1 MTSSEDGDLIDLG
14 NESCVPRVPI
24 QESSPEEQEHLLDV
38 CPPKLEETLSL
49 TRKQEQVQCI
59 SDNGDVLVTLGHDQ
73 VVPIRKRIDF
83 VSSDT
88 IKRVRDITRNLEPV
102 IRKTCSDIN
111 EEHQDTV
118 DYGSASNHKDGHY
131 SGEKH
136 EDETFEAQE
145 INNAFNFLAE
155 HDDNNED
162 DQAEANCNRCDQV
175 MDTHGLILLTCST
188 TDDKDSLEYH
198 HNDSLQV
205 LNCWKPSDNYFARKK
220 DAVSLKG
227 DEPDLHDPA
236 FELCPSKPS
245 ESISRK
251 IRSVSADYELE
262 AGSKG
267 IVKRTG
273 KRGSSQ
279 HMHRKS
285 WTEGTTPKNVTPD
298 TFSRFDRSTS
308 LREYNCQ
315 PSTSNGVH
323 RQSSFISRYG
333 NSVTSFKLSIFYHI
347 NDPLLLTRNQRSK
360 LATFRRDNSL
370 NNITQLRRK
379 EPIYF
384 VILSNLAVSTEIL
397 FHSVALH
404 CSTEEVLVTNVEDE
418 EKDGCSECSEVD
430 WSWLE
435 EVECPRGTESLAPGV
450 VDAAQE
456 NTEHRGGSASPTSEN
471 ARRRRGREH
480 RATEAGCSAVMSVS
494 GTVKSLVVGS
504 SRWSASDPLSD
515 RNVND
520 HQDDTVRCNASNEAI
535 DRETR
540 DNGTVLNSWVRAS
553 MRRLRH
559 LRLPEGTDDRQRNTD
574 SNNRRGAIV
583 SAPNS
588 LPDIALI
595 APEILAA
602 QTNGTSGTLL
612 RPSSAPVRNANSS
625 NVAVPSR
632 RGGRQF
638 RGSRS
643 QGTRTH
649 EISSRQSSVLSTVTT
664 ASDTTTSGATT
675 CSSSFGGAS
684 TSPPSSTAA
693 SPQRITSRRICERQR
708 DVDRDED
715 RGEDED
721 EDANPLGKWPHALSP
736 ALACLSC
743 TLGLFNISRFSILS
757 VQFGANFIV
766 QFLILSLVLG
776 IPLLTLHVCLGQRLA
791 AGSVDMWKISPLFQ
805 GVGIALLIA
814 QAFIGIYSIVGVSWM
829 FVYFRDSFITKQ
841 DKYRWAEP
849 FSLYRDDKPVQNN
862 SNVHKLYETVPDYF
876 SGVVLQRHHLNESDP
891 GVVTLKFQVA
901 FNLAVVW
908 MIVFV
913 SLSKGLRSYG
923 KVVYVF
929 TLVPVFG
936 TLVLCTKLLGLTP
949 PGSLHQLFP
958 ATVWTEFFIN
968 GKSWVA
974 ASIEVF
980 LTWGL
985 LGAAAMQ
992 IAAHNKHKHLLQR
1005 DTSLVIVLT
1014 IVVLLLAAFLAN
1026 TCVQVL
1032 KHHGYIY
1039 IPSSFERI
1047 SSYVFMRPMN
1057 QPAPPGYSST
1067 PERFMAHASFIVGE
1081 RVTRPGADFSVES
1094 GYQALRF
1101 STELVPATLAL
1112 LGTEQVSPFWAVLF
1126 YFILILFGI
1135 AQQLAIWHCV
1145 ITGIMAINAKM
1156 MKLWETTI
1164 TFFSCACA
1172 YILGL
1177 PMATEIH
1184 SVVRRSVPCYFCN
1197 EFLDEK
1203 YLFDHV
1209 KQCGSV
1215 LEECP
1220 FKCGVYVL
1228 RKHMEQHRKTCN
1240 RDVTSRHSRMKDMQD
1255 SLWRNKVFS
1264 ALTLL
1269 RSVIHNEEK
1278 ERKNLRDNMTQC
1290 LKLVHSQRESI
1301 GTLHFQITETIEQC
1315 RQYNATVNQR
1325 LHNLEVTCDNMEQR
1339 TSSSFRQI
1347 SEQLKLVHSELTNE
1361 RNKHDKVLGNWCL
1374 ELKDLKTFVT
1384 QESEH
1389 VNKMWQ
1395 EQRQLIHDLKLEL
1408 EMRCKNSKE
1417 LIEQQE
1423 QIIEKV
1429 NSLEGE
1435 VLRQSATTS
1444 SQKSIIR
1451 GLKFQVKENL
1461 KYLEELISDNSK
1473 SNVSELLD
1481 CRCREGCIDQ
1491 YPTNGRLLWRI
1502 DRYKEKMTE
1511 AKESDCALYS
1521 PIFSNKEYGYT
1532 LRLELFLNGIGQW
1545 KDRHIIGCLRVE
1557 NGKWDPL
1564 LDWPCVLKAAVTL
1577 RNQENPANDIKKLVK
1592 AIGRNKSNGPVENKE
1607 PGIYMFIPHTTLTRY
1622 SGYIKDN
1629 VLFLDIQLG
1638 IHVVYYLDY
1647 TIGGTWWIMILYLVQ
1662 VGAVFAV
1669 RGRPHSGEAVVAEL
1683 FPPTGRCLR
1692 HWAGPLLSFTWNVI
1706 LPVILMVL
1714 SITVFKNADFRELY
1728 SYRRTTREYWPIW
1741 ARQLGAAVQ
1750 LIPILTIP
1758 AVAIIQTCRYLNNGP
1773 PDIFDRIQL
1782 LYRPSLEPDDPR
1794 DAQTHIG
1801 NDTSTSIHGNGIVS
1815 ATTEVPFED
1824 PPPKYTPP
1832 PSYTTATGAR
1842 IAKML
1847 RQSFRRSVRRIANV
1861 LGESSAPRQRPALQ
1875 PPPPDYAT
1883 VLVEMN
1889 QGRQMQDVTI
1899 HVTEVRNEN
1908 TNSSNARNNATER
1921 HRPNTIDRT
1930 TRIGAVACSIERT
1943 HSTLDRPRRACTT
1956 SSSSSNLTAVD
1967 VANLLRSSIRRGT
1980 TRTQQTLRRSFCHDE
1995 PTAAASVENLVE
2007 AAAPIGEESL
2017 VLPKDVS
2024 LVSNEQDND
2033 NSNDKKTAEETEN
2046 SVSVI

>member
-1 MTSSEDGDLIDLG
+1 MTSNEDGDLIDLG
-14 NESCVPRVPI
+14 NEVCVPRAPVS
-24 QESSPEEQEHLLDV
+24 ESLPDEQEHLLDV

-49 TRKQEQVQCI
+49 TRKQEQVQ
-59 SDNGDVLVTLGHDQ
+59 SVNDTSDVLVTLGHDQ
-73 VVPIRKRIDF
+73 VVPIRKRIDV

-118 DYGSASNHKDGHY
+118 DHGIASNHEDGCR
-131 SGEKH
+131 SSERH

-145 INNAFNFLAE
+145 INNAFNFLTE
-155 HDDNNED
+155 HEDIEDQFETAYDRPDPLEDPQLISTSPKNED
-162 DQAEANCNRCDQV
+162 LINYRYDSSRMLRWKGPDSCFPRE
-175 MDTHGLILLTCST
+175 DTE
-188 TDDKDSLEYH
+188 D
-198 HNDSLQV
+198 
-205 LNCWKPSDNYFARKK
+205 SDN
-220 DAVSLKG
+220 L
-227 DEPDLHDPA
+227 A
-236 FELCPSKPS
+236 FELSSNVNKLCDNT
-245 ESISRK
+245 SRK
-251 IRSVSADYELE
+251 IRCSSIDRELE
-262 AGSKG
+262 AGSNTAV
-267 IVKRTG
+267 IEKRCEDETFG
-273 KRGSSQ
+273 RTIERASFQ
-279 HMHRKS
+279 RVHRKS
-285 WTEGTTPKNVTPD
+285 WTEGTSFIIDPKG
-298 TFSRFDRSTS
+298 TFPRFDRSIS
-308 LREYNCQ
+308 LGEYNSES
-315 PSTSNGVH
+315 STSDAAH
-323 RQSSFISRYG
+323 RQSGYISSCEACGNDLRYG
-333 NSVTSFKLSIFYHI
+333 N
-347 NDPLLLTRNQRSK
+347 
-360 LATFRRDNSL
+360 
-370 NNITQLRRK
+370 
-379 EPIYF
+379 
-384 VILSNLAVSTEIL
+384 
-397 FHSVALH
+397 ALEGNKRWRH
-404 CSTEEVLVTNVEDE
+404 KFSREEGLDTNPE
-418 EKDGCSECSEVD
+418 DGCSECSEVD

-435 EVECPRGTESLAPGV
+435 EVECPRAAEASLTPVV
-450 VDAAQE
+450 VDTVQE
-456 NTEHRGGSASPTSEN
+456 NTEQDRGGSASPTRDN
-471 ARRRRGREH
+471 ARRRRGCEH
-480 RATEAGCSAVMSVS
+480 RATDAGCSAAMSVS
-494 GTVKSLVVGS
+494 GTAKSLVVGG
-504 SRWSASDPLSD
+504 SRWSDDQLSD
-515 RNVND
+515 RDAEND
-520 HQDDTVRCNASNEAI
+520 HDHDEAVRCNGSNETVA
-535 DRETR
+535 RETR
-540 DNGTVLNSWVRAS
+540 DNAAATLVNSWVRAS

-559 LRLPEGTDDRQRNTD
+559 LRLPEGNERQHSCD
-574 SNNRRGAIV
+574 SSNNRRGGVA

-595 APEILAA
+595 APEVLAA

-612 RPSSAPVRNANSS
+612 RPSSAPVRNVNSS
-625 NVAVPSR
+625 SVVPPR

-643 QGTRTH
+643 QASGNR
-649 EISSRQSSVLSTVTT
+649 EVSSRQSSVLSGTSG
-664 ASDTTTSGATT
+664 SDTTTSSTTT
-675 CSSSFGGAS
+675 CSSSFDGAP
-684 TSPPSSTAA
+684 TSPTSSTVT
-693 SPQRITSRRICERQR
+693 SPQRIASRRVCERQR
-708 DVDRDED
+708 DVDRDQD

-757 VQFGANFIV
+757 IQFGANFIV

-805 GVGIALLIA
+805 GVGIALLTA

-849 FSLYRDDKPVQNN
+849 FSLYREDKPAQNA
-862 SNVHKLYETVPDYF
+862 SSLYKLYETVPDYF
-876 SGVVLQRHHLNESDP
+876 SGVVLQRHHLNEPDP

-949 PGSLHQLFP
+949 PGSIHQLFP
-958 ATVWTEFFIN
+958 ATVGTEFFIN

-1026 TCVQVL
+1026 TCVQIL
-1032 KHHGYIY
+1032 KHHGFVY

-1047 SSYVFMRPMN
+1047 SSYVFMRPVN

-1081 RVTRPGADFSVES
+1081 RVTRPGADFSVEA
-1094 GYQALRF
+1094 GYQALRL

-1126 YFILILFGI
+1126 YFVLILFGI

-1145 ITGIMAINAKM
+1145 ITGIMAINTKM

-1177 PMATEIH
+1177 PMATE
-1184 SVVRRSVPCYFCN
+1184 R
-1197 EFLDEK
+1197 
-1203 YLFDHV
+1203 YLPDHV
-1209 KQCGSV
+1209 KHCGSV

-1220 FKCGVYVL
+1220 YKCGVYVP
-1228 RKHMEQHRKTCN
+1228 RKNMDEHGRSCERN
-1240 RDVTSRHSRMKDMQD
+1240 ASSRNSRVKEVQD

-1269 RSVIHNEEK
+1269 RSAIHNEER
-1278 ERKNLRDNMTQC
+1278 ERKDLQEKMSQYVNL
-1290 LKLVHSQRESI
+1290 LHSQQQTIDALRLEI
-1301 GTLHFQITETIEQC
+1301 AET
-1315 RQYNATVNQR
+1315 RYDAALNQR
-1325 LHNLEVTCDNMEQR
+1325 LTDLELSCDNMEQR
-1339 TSSSFRQI
+1339 TSISFQQI
-1347 SEQLKLVHSELTNE
+1347 SEQLKLLHDELTDE
-1361 RNKHDKVLGNWCL
+1361 QNKHDEVFANWCI
-1374 ELKDLKTFVT
+1374 ELKDLKSFLA
-1384 QESEH
+1384 QES
-1389 VNKMWQ
+1389 VQVTGMWQ
-1395 EQRQLIHDLKLEL
+1395 EQQQLIHDLKLEL
-1408 EMRCKNSKE
+1408 EMRCKDTKE
-1417 LIEQQE
+1417 LMEPQKLLAE
-1423 QIIEKV
+1423 RV
-1429 NSLEGE
+1429 DALGE
-1435 VLRQSATTS
+1435 ETRKQSVILADQRS
-1444 SQKSIIR
+1444 NIK
-1451 GLKFQVKENL
+1451 GLKFQMKENL
-1461 KYLEELISDNSK
+1461 KYLEELIGDSSRFNATEI
-1473 SNVSELLD
+1473 VE
-1481 CRCREGCIDQ
+1481 CRCEHESLDRF
-1491 YPTNGRLLWRI
+1491 PTNGRLLWRI
-1502 DRYKEKMTE
+1502 DRYKEKMSE
-1511 AKESDCALYS
+1511 AKENDSALYS
-1521 PIFSNKEYGYT
+1521 PRFSNKEYGYA
-1532 LRLELFLNGIGQW
+1532 LRVELFLNGVGQW

-1557 NGKWDPL
+1557 NSKWDPL
-1564 LDWPCVLKAAVTL
+1564 LDWPCVLKATVTL
-1577 RNQENPANDIKKLVK
+1577 RNQENPANDLKKLVK
-1592 AIGRNKSNGPVENKE
+1592 AVGHGKTNPENVNKE
-1607 PGIYMFIPHTTLTRY
+1607 SGIYMFIPHTTLTRY

-1629 VLFLDIQLG
+1629 ALFLDIQLG

-1647 TIGGTWWIMILYLVQ
+1647 TIGGSWWIMILYLVE

-1692 HWAGPLLSFTWNVI
+1692 HWAGPLLSFTWNVV

-1714 SITVFKNADFRELY
+1714 SITVFKNAGFRELY
-1728 SYRRTTREYWPIW
+1728 SYRRTTKDYWSVW
-1741 ARQLGAAVQ
+1741 ARQLGAAIQ

-1801 NDTSTSIHGNGIVS
+1801 NDTSTSIHGNGIVP

-1847 RQSFRRSVRRIANV
+1847 RQSFRRSVRRLANV
-1861 LGESSAPRQRPALQ
+1861 LGESSVPRQRPALQ

-1889 QGRQMQDVTI
+1889 QGRQTQDVAI
-1899 HVTEVRNEN
+1899 HVTDGRTEVGDGGSAA
-1908 TNSSNARNNATER
+1908 TVITRNNVHGR

-1930 TRIGAVACSIERT
+1930 TRIAASTVGCTIERT
-1943 HSTLDRPRRACTT
+1943 HSTFERTRTRTSNT
-1956 SSSSSNLTAVD
+1956 GSSSSSNLTAID

-1980 TRTQQTLRRSFCHDE
+1980 TRTQQSLRRSFCHDE
-1995 PTAAASVENLVE
+1995 PTVAASVENLVE

-2024 LVSNEQDND
+2024 LVSSDEQNND
-2033 NSNDKKTAEETEN
+2033 YSNDKKTAVETDD

>member
-1 MTSSEDGDLIDLG
+1 MLTAWTFHNVVRYFQNIINHYRMTSSEDGDLIDLG
-14 NESCVPRVPI
+14 NDICVPRVPI
-24 QESSPEEQEHLLDV
+24 QESSPDEQEHLLDV
-38 CPPKLEETLSL
+38 CLPKLEQALSL
-49 TRKQEQVQCI
+49 TRKQEQVQCV

-73 VVPIRKRIDF
+73 VVPNHKRIDV

-88 IKRVRDITRNLEPV
+88 IKRIRDITRNLEPV

-118 DYGSASNHKDGHY
+118 DYGNSSNSRDEPCP
-131 SGEKH
+131 SEKF

-145 INNAFNFLAE
+145 INNAFNFLTE
-155 HDDNNED
+155 HDDNE
-162 DQAEANCNRCDQV
+162 DQADARCNHYDQV
-175 MDTHGLILLTCST
+175 INSGLILLTCRT
-188 TDDKDSLEYH
+188 TKSEDLLNYH
-198 HNDSLQV
+198 DNGSSQV
-205 LNCWKPSDNYFARKK
+205 LNCWK
-220 DAVSLKG
+220 DA
-227 DEPDLHDPA
+227 DTDLNDPA
-236 FELCPSKPS
+236 FEN
-245 ESISRK
+245 ISRK
-251 IRSVSADYELE
+251 SRSDPVDYDELGASNIGPE
-262 AGSKG
+262 KQTF
-267 IVKRTG
+267 VRTN
-273 KRGSSQ
+273 KRGSFQ
-279 HMHRKS
+279 HTHRKS
-285 WTEGTTPKNVTPD
+285 WTEGTTLTNASQD
-298 TFSRFDRSTS
+298 IFSRFDRSTS
-308 LREYNCQ
+308 LREYNCE
-315 PSTSNGVH
+315 PSTSNDIH
-323 RQSSFISRYG
+323 QQSSFIS
-333 NSVTSFKLSIFYHI
+333 S
-347 NDPLLLTRNQRSK
+347 
-360 LATFRRDNSL
+360 
-370 NNITQLRRK
+370 
-379 EPIYF
+379 
-384 VILSNLAVSTEIL
+384 
-397 FHSVALH
+397 
-404 CSTEEVLVTNVEDE
+404 CSTEKGLETNGDDQE
-418 EKDGCSECSEVD
+418 DGCSECSEVD

-435 EVECPRGTESLAPGV
+435 EVEYPRATESLAPGV
-450 VDAAQE
+450 VDAVQE
-456 NTEHRGGSASPTSEN
+456 NTEGGNASPTSEN

-480 RATEAGCSAVMSVS
+480 QATEAGCSAAMSVS
-494 GTVKSLVVGS
+494 GTVKSLVVNS
-504 SRWSASDPLSD
+504 SRWSTADPLSD
-515 RNVND
+515 YNANN
-520 HQDDTVRCNASNEAI
+520 QDETVHCNNETI
-535 DRETR
+535 NRETR
-540 DNGTVLNSWVRAS
+540 DNPALVNSWVRAS

-559 LRLPEGTDDRQRNTD
+559 LRLPEETERQRNID
-574 SNNRRGAIV
+574 SNNCRGTIV

-612 RPSSAPVRNANSS
+612 RPSSAPVRNLNNS
-625 NVAVPSR
+625 NVVPSR
-632 RGGRQF
+632 RGGGRQF
-638 RGSRS
+638 RASRS
-643 QGTRTH
+643 QRTRSRD
-649 EISSRQSSVLSTVTT
+649 IASRQSSVLSSTTGSDTT
-664 ASDTTTSGATT
+664 ASGTTT

-684 TSPPSSTAA
+684 TSPPSSTAT
-693 SPQRITSRRICERQR
+693 SPQRITSRRVCDRQR

-849 FSLYRDDKPVQNN
+849 FSLYREDKPTQNN
-862 SNVHKLYETVPDYF
+862 SNLHKLYETVPDYF
-876 SGVVLQRHHLNESDP
+876 SGVVLQRHHLNESEP

-949 PGSLHQLFP
+949 PGSIHQLFP

-968 GKSWVA
+968 GKSWIA

-1014 IVVLLLAAFLAN
+1014 IAVLLLAAFLAN

-1047 SSYVFMRPMN
+1047 SSYMFMRPVN

-1081 RVTRPGADFSVES
+1081 RVTRPGTDFSVES

-1112 LGTEQVSPFWAVLF
+1112 LGTEQVSPFWAILF

-1177 PMATEIH
+1177 PMATE
-1184 SVVRRSVPCYFCN
+1184 
-1197 EFLDEK
+1197 
-1203 YLFDHV
+1203 
-1209 KQCGSV
+1209 
-1215 LEECP
+1215 
-1220 FKCGVYVL
+1220 
-1228 RKHMEQHRKTCN
+1228 
-1240 RDVTSRHSRMKDMQD
+1240 
-1255 SLWRNKVFS
+1255 
-1264 ALTLL
+1264 
-1269 RSVIHNEEK
+1269 
-1278 ERKNLRDNMTQC
+1278 
-1290 LKLVHSQRESI
+1290 
-1301 GTLHFQITETIEQC
+1301 
-1315 RQYNATVNQR
+1315 
-1325 LHNLEVTCDNMEQR
+1325 
-1339 TSSSFRQI
+1339 
-1347 SEQLKLVHSELTNE
+1347 
-1361 RNKHDKVLGNWCL
+1361 
-1374 ELKDLKTFVT
+1374 
-1384 QESEH
+1384 
-1389 VNKMWQ
+1389 
-1395 EQRQLIHDLKLEL
+1395 
-1408 EMRCKNSKE
+1408 
-1417 LIEQQE
+1417 
-1423 QIIEKV
+1423 
-1429 NSLEGE
+1429 
-1435 VLRQSATTS
+1435 
-1444 SQKSIIR
+1444 
-1451 GLKFQVKENL
+1451 
-1461 KYLEELISDNSK
+1461 
-1473 SNVSELLD
+1473 
-1481 CRCREGCIDQ
+1481 
-1491 YPTNGRLLWRI
+1491 
-1502 DRYKEKMTE
+1502 
-1511 AKESDCALYS
+1511 
-1521 PIFSNKEYGYT
+1521 
-1532 LRLELFLNGIGQW
+1532 
-1545 KDRHIIGCLRVE
+1545 
-1557 NGKWDPL
+1557 
-1564 LDWPCVLKAAVTL
+1564 
-1577 RNQENPANDIKKLVK
+1577 
-1592 AIGRNKSNGPVENKE
+1592 
-1607 PGIYMFIPHTTLTRY
+1607 
-1622 SGYIKDN
+1622 
-1629 VLFLDIQLG
+1629 LG

-1692 HWAGPLLSFTWNVI
+1692 HWAGPLLSFTWNVV
-1706 LPVILMVL
+1706 LPVILMIL
-1714 SITVFKNADFRELY
+1714 SITVFKNAGFRELY
-1728 SYRRTTREYWPIW
+1728 SYRRTAREYWSIW
-1741 ARQLGAAVQ
+1741 AKQLGATIQ
-1750 LIPILTIP
+1750 LVPILTIP

-1773 PDIFDRIQL
+1773 PDIFDNNQMEVNVNHCEQCNGRIQL
-1782 LYRPSLEPDDPR
+1782 LYRPSLEPDDSR
-1794 DAQTHIG
+1794 DGQTHTG
-1801 NDTSTSIHGNGIVS
+1801 NDMSTSIHGNGIVH

-1861 LGESSAPRQRPALQ
+1861 LGESSTPRQRPALQ

-1889 QGRQMQDVTI
+1889 QSRQTQDVTI
-1899 HVTEVRNEN
+1899 HITEVRNEN
-1908 TNSSNARNNATER
+1908 ANSNIQNNATER

-1930 TRIGAVACSIERT
+1930 MRIGAVERSVGRT
-1943 HSTLDRPRRACTT
+1943 HSTLERPRRPCIT

-1980 TRTQQTLRRSFCHDE
+1980 TRTQQSLRRSFCHDE
-1995 PTAAASVENLVE
+1995 STVAASVENLVE

-2024 LVSNEQDND
+2024 LVSNEQAND
-2033 NSNDKKTAEETEN
+2033 NSDDKKTAEETDE

>member
-1 MTSSEDGDLIDLG
+1 MIPNNTTPWVKLQLIFLNDPAFIRVSLYLVNHYRMTSSEDGDLIDLG
-14 NESCVPRVPI
+14 NDSCVPRVSI
-24 QESSPEEQEHLLDV
+24 QESSPDEQEHLLDV
-38 CPPKLEETLSL
+38 CLPKLEQALSL

-59 SDNGDVLVTLGHDQ
+59 NDNGDVLVTLGHDQ
-73 VVPIRKRIDF
+73 VVPIRKRIDV

-118 DYGSASNHKDGHY
+118 DYGSSSDNKDGHY
-131 SGEKH
+131 SSEKL
-136 EDETFEAQE
+136 EDDTLETQE
-145 INNAFNFLAE
+145 INDAFNFLTE
-155 HDDNNED
+155 HDDND
-162 DQAEANCNRCDQV
+162 DPAEAKCNRYDQV
-175 MDTHGLILLTCST
+175 INSHGLILLTT
-188 TDDKDSLEYH
+188 RTIKNEDLLNYH
-198 HNDSLQV
+198 GKSASQA
-205 LNCWKPSDNYFARKK
+205 LNCWKADI
-220 DAVSLKG
+220 
-227 DEPDLHDPA
+227 DLNDSA
-236 FELCPSKPS
+236 FELCSGNPS

-251 IRSVSADYELE
+251 PRSDPVDYELGASSINVVE
-262 AGSKG
+262 NHSEEQTFVRTA
-267 IVKRTG
+267 KR
-273 KRGSSQ
+273 RSFQ
-279 HMHRKS
+279 HTHRKS
-285 WTEGTTPKNVTPD
+285 WTEGTTLKNATQD

-308 LREYNCQ
+308 LRGYNYAS
-315 PSTSNGVH
+315 STSNGIH
-323 RQSSFISRYG
+323 RQSSFIS
-333 NSVTSFKLSIFYHI
+333 S
-347 NDPLLLTRNQRSK
+347 
-360 LATFRRDNSL
+360 
-370 NNITQLRRK
+370 
-379 EPIYF
+379 
-384 VILSNLAVSTEIL
+384 
-397 FHSVALH
+397 
-404 CSTEEVLVTNVEDE
+404 CSTEEGLETNGEDQE
-418 EKDGCSECSEVD
+418 DGCSECSEVD

-435 EVECPRGTESLAPGV
+435 EVECPRATESLAPGV
-450 VDAAQE
+450 VGAVQE
-456 NTEHRGGSASPTSEN
+456 NTEGGNATPTSEN

-480 RATEAGCSAVMSVS
+480 RATEAGCSAAMSVS
-494 GTVKSLVVGS
+494 GTVKSLVVGG
-504 SRWSASDPLSD
+504 SRWLTSDPPSD
-515 RNVND
+515 YNGNN
-520 HQDDTVRCNASNEAI
+520 QDENVRCNASNETI

-540 DNGTVLNSWVRAS
+540 DNPTLVNSWVRAS

-559 LRLPEGTDDRQRNTD
+559 LRLPEETERQRNIDLNSCHGTV
-574 SNNRRGAIV
+574 V

-612 RPSSAPVRNANSS
+612 RPSSAPVRNSNNS
-625 NVAVPSR
+625 NVVPSR

-638 RGSRS
+638 RASRS
-643 QGTRTH
+643 QRTRSRDIT
-649 EISSRQSSVLSTVTT
+649 SRQSSVLSSTTGSDTT
-664 ASDTTTSGATT
+664 ASGITT

-684 TSPPSSTAA
+684 TSPPSSTAT
-693 SPQRITSRRICERQR
+693 SPQRIASRRICDRQR

-849 FSLYRDDKPVQNN
+849 FSLYREDKPTQNN
-862 SNVHKLYETVPDYF
+862 SNLHKLYETVPDYF
-876 SGVVLQRHHLNESDP
+876 SGVVLQRNHLNESDP

-949 PGSLHQLFP
+949 PGSVHQLFP

-1014 IVVLLLAAFLAN
+1014 LAVLLLAAFLAN

-1032 KHHGYIY
+1032 RHHGYIY

-1047 SSYVFMRPMN
+1047 SSYMFMRPVN

-1081 RVTRPGADFSVES
+1081 RVTRPGADFSAES

-1177 PMATEIH
+1177 PMATE
-1184 SVVRRSVPCYFCN
+1184 
-1197 EFLDEK
+1197 
-1203 YLFDHV
+1203 
-1209 KQCGSV
+1209 
-1215 LEECP
+1215 
-1220 FKCGVYVL
+1220 
-1228 RKHMEQHRKTCN
+1228 
-1240 RDVTSRHSRMKDMQD
+1240 
-1255 SLWRNKVFS
+1255 
-1264 ALTLL
+1264 
-1269 RSVIHNEEK
+1269 
-1278 ERKNLRDNMTQC
+1278 
-1290 LKLVHSQRESI
+1290 
-1301 GTLHFQITETIEQC
+1301 
-1315 RQYNATVNQR
+1315 
-1325 LHNLEVTCDNMEQR
+1325 
-1339 TSSSFRQI
+1339 
-1347 SEQLKLVHSELTNE
+1347 
-1361 RNKHDKVLGNWCL
+1361 
-1374 ELKDLKTFVT
+1374 
-1384 QESEH
+1384 
-1389 VNKMWQ
+1389 
-1395 EQRQLIHDLKLEL
+1395 
-1408 EMRCKNSKE
+1408 
-1417 LIEQQE
+1417 
-1423 QIIEKV
+1423 
-1429 NSLEGE
+1429 
-1435 VLRQSATTS
+1435 
-1444 SQKSIIR
+1444 
-1451 GLKFQVKENL
+1451 
-1461 KYLEELISDNSK
+1461 
-1473 SNVSELLD
+1473 
-1481 CRCREGCIDQ
+1481 
-1491 YPTNGRLLWRI
+1491 
-1502 DRYKEKMTE
+1502 
-1511 AKESDCALYS
+1511 
-1521 PIFSNKEYGYT
+1521 
-1532 LRLELFLNGIGQW
+1532 
-1545 KDRHIIGCLRVE
+1545 
-1557 NGKWDPL
+1557 
-1564 LDWPCVLKAAVTL
+1564 
-1577 RNQENPANDIKKLVK
+1577 
-1592 AIGRNKSNGPVENKE
+1592 
-1607 PGIYMFIPHTTLTRY
+1607 
-1622 SGYIKDN
+1622 
-1629 VLFLDIQLG
+1629 LG

-1714 SITVFKNADFRELY
+1714 SITVFKNAGFRELY
-1728 SYRRTTREYWPIW
+1728 SYRRTAREYWTVW
-1741 ARQLGAAVQ
+1741 AKQLGATIQ
-1750 LIPILTIP
+1750 LVPILTIP

-1794 DAQTHIG
+1794 DAQTHTG
-1801 NDTSTSIHGNGIVS
+1801 TDMSTSIHGNGIVHT
-1815 ATTEVPFED
+1815 TTEVPFED

-1861 LGESSAPRQRPALQ
+1861 LGESSTPRQRPALQ

-1889 QGRQMQDVTI
+1889 QSRQTQDVTI
-1899 HVTEVRNEN
+1899 HIAEARNEN
-1908 TNSSNARNNATER
+1908 INSNTQSNATER
-1921 HRPNTIDRT
+1921 HRPNTIDRS
-1930 TRIGAVACSIERT
+1930 TRIGVVERSIERT
-1943 HSTLDRPRRACTT
+1943 HSTLERPRRPCIT
-1956 SSSSSNLTAVD
+1956 SSSSSNLTAAD

-1980 TRTQQTLRRSFCHDE
+1980 TRTQQSLRRSFCHDE
-1995 PTAAASVENLVE
+1995 STVAASVENLVE

-2024 LVSNEQDND
+2024 LVSNEQA
-2033 NSNDKKTAEETEN
+2033 NSNSDDKKTAEETDD

>member
-1 MTSSEDGDLIDLG
+1 MTPGWTFRNILRWFANEVARWKMTSTEDGDLIDLG
-14 NESCVPRVPI
+14 NEEVCVPRVPVA
-24 QESSPEEQEHLLDV
+24 ESLPDEQEHLLDV

-49 TRKQEQVQCI
+49 TRKQEQVQSV
-59 SDNGDVLVTLGHDQ
+59 SDGTDVLVTLGHDQ
-73 VVPIRKRIDF
+73 VVPIRKRIDV

-102 IRKTCSDIN
+102 IRRTCSAMN
-111 EEHQDTV
+111 EVHHRDTV
-118 DYGSASNHKDGHY
+118 DHGRGLANPEDGCHGP
-131 SGEKH
+131 SERR
-136 EDETFEAQE
+136 EDGTFEAQE
-145 INNAFNFLAE
+145 ISNAFDFLAE
-155 HDDNNED
+155 HEDAEEQLESAYDCRDPLDDSHASVLSTRSENED
-162 DQAEANCNRCDQV
+162 LLSRHRGSPMTLNRKATEKYFHTV
-175 MDTHGLILLTCST
+175 
-188 TDDKDSLEYH
+188 DS
-198 HNDSLQV
+198 NNS
-205 LNCWKPSDNYFARKK
+205 
-220 DAVSLKG
+220 
-227 DEPDLHDPA
+227 A
-236 FELCPSKPS
+236 FELSTNFGALRDDT
-245 ESISRK
+245 SRK
-251 IRSVSADYELE
+251 IRRDGSIDREFDLE
-262 AGSKG
+262 TGDNVVA
-267 IVKRTG
+267 VKRRCEDGTFG
-273 KRGSSQ
+273 LTVGRVSFQ
-279 HMHRKS
+279 RAHRKS
-285 WTEGTTPKNVTPD
+285 WTEGTSLKIGSKDSFP
-298 TFSRFDRSTS
+298 RFDRSTS
-308 LREYNCQ
+308 LGEYGSE
-315 PSTSNGVH
+315 PSTSNATH
-323 RQSSFISRYG
+323 RRSSFIS
-333 NSVTSFKLSIFYHI
+333 SFS
-347 NDPLLLTRNQRSK
+347 R
-360 LATFRRDNSL
+360 
-370 NNITQLRRK
+370 
-379 EPIYF
+379 
-384 VILSNLAVSTEIL
+384 
-397 FHSVALH
+397 
-404 CSTEEVLVTNVEDE
+404 DE
-418 EKDGCSECSEVD
+418 ELETNPEDGCSECSEVD

-435 EVECPRGTESLAPGV
+435 EVECTRSTDPSLAPV
-450 VDAAQE
+450 AVDAVQE
-456 NTEHRGGSASPTSEN
+456 STEQHRGGSASPTREN
-471 ARRRRGREH
+471 ARRKRGCEH
-480 RATEAGCSAVMSVS
+480 RATDAGCSAAMSVS
-494 GTVKSLVVGS
+494 GTAKSPVVGS
-504 SRWSASDPLSD
+504 SRWSTTSDQLSSGLTEEEIDRDEASTRRS
-515 RNVND
+515 
-520 HQDDTVRCNASNEAI
+520 ASNETVG
-535 DRETR
+535 RETTGR
-540 DNGTVLNSWVRAS
+540 DSNPATLVNSWLRAS

-559 LRLPEGTDDRQRNTD
+559 LRLPDGIERQRGIAD
-574 SNNRRGAIV
+574 SNGRRGIANSSPIGV
-583 SAPNS
+583 TTATVTAAAAATPSAPNS

-612 RPSSAPVRNANSS
+612 RPSSAPVRNVNSLS
-625 NVAVPSR
+625 AVPSR

-643 QGTRTH
+643 QTSRSR
-649 EISSRQSSVLSTVTT
+649 ELSSRQGSVLSTTTGSDTT
-664 ASDTTTSGATT
+664 ASGTTT
-675 CSSSFGGAS
+675 CSSSFGDAS
-684 TSPPSSTAA
+684 TSPPSSTVT
-693 SPQRITSRRICERQR
+693 SPQRIASRRICERQR
-708 DVDRDED
+708 DVDRDGD

-805 GVGIALLIA
+805 GVGIALLTA

-849 FSLYRDDKPVQNN
+849 LSLYREDRPAQNA
-862 SNVHKLYETVPDYF
+862 SSTLYKLYETVPDYF

-949 PGSLHQLFP
+949 PGSIHQLFP
-958 ATVWTEFFIN
+958 ATVGTEFFIN

-1014 IVVLLLAAFLAN
+1014 IVVLFLAAFLAN
-1026 TCVQVL
+1026 TCVQIL
-1032 KHHGYIY
+1032 KHHGYVY

-1047 SSYVFMRPMN
+1047 SSYIFVRPVN

-1081 RVTRPGADFSVES
+1081 RVTRPGADFNVES
-1094 GYQALRF
+1094 GYQALRL

-1126 YFILILFGI
+1126 YFVLILFGI

-1164 TFFSCACA
+1164 TFFSCACG

-1177 PMATEIH
+1177 PMATE
-1184 SVVRRSVPCYFCN
+1184 
-1197 EFLDEK
+1197 
-1203 YLFDHV
+1203 
-1209 KQCGSV
+1209 
-1215 LEECP
+1215 
-1220 FKCGVYVL
+1220 
-1228 RKHMEQHRKTCN
+1228 
-1240 RDVTSRHSRMKDMQD
+1240 
-1255 SLWRNKVFS
+1255 
-1264 ALTLL
+1264 
-1269 RSVIHNEEK
+1269 
-1278 ERKNLRDNMTQC
+1278 
-1290 LKLVHSQRESI
+1290 
-1301 GTLHFQITETIEQC
+1301 
-1315 RQYNATVNQR
+1315 
-1325 LHNLEVTCDNMEQR
+1325 
-1339 TSSSFRQI
+1339 
-1347 SEQLKLVHSELTNE
+1347 
-1361 RNKHDKVLGNWCL
+1361 
-1374 ELKDLKTFVT
+1374 
-1384 QESEH
+1384 
-1389 VNKMWQ
+1389 
-1395 EQRQLIHDLKLEL
+1395 
-1408 EMRCKNSKE
+1408 
-1417 LIEQQE
+1417 
-1423 QIIEKV
+1423 
-1429 NSLEGE
+1429 
-1435 VLRQSATTS
+1435 
-1444 SQKSIIR
+1444 
-1451 GLKFQVKENL
+1451 
-1461 KYLEELISDNSK
+1461 
-1473 SNVSELLD
+1473 
-1481 CRCREGCIDQ
+1481 
-1491 YPTNGRLLWRI
+1491 
-1502 DRYKEKMTE
+1502 
-1511 AKESDCALYS
+1511 
-1521 PIFSNKEYGYT
+1521 
-1532 LRLELFLNGIGQW
+1532 
-1545 KDRHIIGCLRVE
+1545 
-1557 NGKWDPL
+1557 
-1564 LDWPCVLKAAVTL
+1564 
-1577 RNQENPANDIKKLVK
+1577 
-1592 AIGRNKSNGPVENKE
+1592 
-1607 PGIYMFIPHTTLTRY
+1607 
-1622 SGYIKDN
+1622 
-1629 VLFLDIQLG
+1629 LG

-1647 TIGGTWWIMILYLVQ
+1647 TIGGSWWIMILYLVQ

-1692 HWAGPLLSFTWNVI
+1692 HWAGPLLSFTWNVV

-1714 SITVFKNADFRELY
+1714 SITVFKSAGFRELY
-1728 SYRRTTREYWPIW
+1728 SYRRTTKDYWSVW
-1741 ARQLGAAVQ
+1741 ARQLGAAIQ

-1782 LYRPSLEPDDPR
+1782 LYRPSLETDDPR

-1801 NDTSTSIHGNGIVS
+1801 GDTSTSIHGNGIVP

-1847 RQSFRRSVRRIANV
+1847 RQSFRRSVRRIASV

-1889 QGRQMQDVTI
+1889 QGRQSQDVAI
-1899 HVTEVRNEN
+1899 HVSDGRTETVDDGDGNGGGGSDNGGSCSVGIASTMRND
-1908 TNSSNARNNATER
+1908 ALER

-1930 TRIGAVACSIERT
+1930 TRIATTVGCSIERM
-1943 HSTLDRPRRACTT
+1943 HSTLERTRTRPSTT
-1956 SSSSSNLTAVD
+1956 GSSSSSNLTAVD

-1980 TRTQQTLRRSFCHDE
+1980 TRTQQSLRRSFCHDE
-1995 PTAAASVENLVE
+1995 PTTAASVENLVE

-2024 LVSNEQDND
+2024 LVSSDEQANID
-2033 NSNDKKTAEETEN
+2033 SNDKKTAVETDH

>member
-1 MTSSEDGDLIDLG
+1 MDKKNHDPRGKAIARVNQRKMTSSEDGDLIDLG
-14 NESCVPRVPI
+14 NDVCVPRVAA
-24 QESSPEEQEHLLDV
+24 QESLPDELEHLLDV
-38 CPPKLEETLSL
+38 CPPKLEQTLSL
-49 TRKQEQVQCI
+49 TRKQEQVQSV

-73 VVPIRKRIDF
+73 VVPIRKRIDV

-102 IRKTCSDIN
+102 IRKTCADIN

-118 DYGSASNHKDGHY
+118 DHGSAPNRADVRRCGS
-131 SGEKH
+131 EKR
-136 EDETFEAQE
+136 EDETFEARQ
-145 INNAFNFLAE
+145 ISDAFNFLAE
-155 HDDNNED
+155 HDDAED
-162 DQAEANCNRCDQV
+162 QLEPGYDRCDEL
-175 MDTHGLILLTCST
+175 G
-188 TDDKDSLEYH
+188 DSLSGSVSFARSENDDLLNH
-198 HNDSLQV
+198 HRGSLQT
-205 LNCWKPSDNYFARKK
+205 LNWQASDNSFARKE
-220 DAVSLKG
+220 DA
-227 DEPDLHDPA
+227 DLDNPA
-236 FELCPSKPS
+236 FELSS
-245 ESISRK
+245 DSDHFRESIKRK
-251 IRSVSADYELE
+251 IKSASVDRELE
-262 AGSKG
+262 ADNKTNMKERRDEGAFARALG
-267 IVKRTG
+267 
-273 KRGSSQ
+273 RGSFQ
-279 HMHRKS
+279 RVHRKS
-285 WTEGTTPKNVTPD
+285 WTEGISLKTVPKDAIPQ
-298 TFSRFDRSTS
+298 FHRSS
-308 LREYNCQ
+308 SSGEYNCEA
-315 PSTSNGVH
+315 STSNAVH
-323 RQSSFISRYG
+323 RQSSFISSLSAEEG
-333 NSVTSFKLSIFYHI
+333 SSVS
-347 NDPLLLTRNQRSK
+347 P
-360 LATFRRDNSL
+360 
-370 NNITQLRRK
+370 
-379 EPIYF
+379 E
-384 VILSNLAVSTEIL
+384 
-397 FHSVALH
+397 
-404 CSTEEVLVTNVEDE
+404 
-418 EKDGCSECSEVD
+418 DGCSECSEVD

-435 EVECPRGTESLAPGV
+435 EVECSRPTETSLAPV
-450 VDAAQE
+450 AVDAVRE
-456 NTEHRGGSASPTSEN
+456 NTEPYRGGSTSPTNEN
-471 ARRRRGREH
+471 SRRRRGREH
-480 RATEAGCSAVMSVS
+480 RATDAGCSAAMSVS
-494 GTVKSLVVGS
+494 GTAKSLVVGGS
-504 SRWSASDPLSD
+504 PRWSPSDPLPD
-515 RNVND
+515 LNAGDNNRD
-520 HQDDTVRCNASNEAI
+520 EAVRCNAINEPVH
-535 DRETR
+535 RETR
-540 DNGTVLNSWVRAS
+540 DNATAVVNSWVRAS

-559 LRLPEGTDDRQRNTD
+559 LRLPEGAERQRAAD
-574 SNNRRGAIV
+574 LNNRRGAIV

-612 RPSSAPVRNANSS
+612 RPSSAPVRNVNGS
-625 NVAVPSR
+625 NLVPPR
-632 RGGRQF
+632 TAGRQP

-643 QGTRTH
+643 QGSRSR
-649 EISSRQSSVLSTVTT
+649 ELSSRQSSVLSTAT
-664 ASDTTTSGATT
+664 ASDTTTSGTTT

-684 TSPPSSTAA
+684 TSPPSSTVT
-693 SPQRITSRRICERQR
+693 SPQRIASRRICERQR

-757 VQFGANFIV
+757 IQFGANFIV

-776 IPLLTLHVCLGQRLA
+776 IPLLTLHMCLGQRLA

-805 GVGIALLIA
+805 GVGIALLTA

-849 FSLYRDDKPVQNN
+849 FSLYREDKPAQNT
-862 SNVHKLYETVPDYF
+862 STMYKLYETVPDYF
-876 SGVVLQRHHLNESDP
+876 SGVVLQRHHLNESNS

-949 PGSLHQLFP
+949 PGSIDQLFP
-958 ATVWTEFFIN
+958 ATVWAEFFIN
-968 GKSWVA
+968 GKSWLA

-1026 TCVQVL
+1026 TCVQIL
-1032 KHHGYIY
+1032 RHHGYIY

-1047 SSYVFMRPMN
+1047 SSYVFMRPVN
-1057 QPAPPGYSST
+1057 QPAPPGFSST

-1081 RVTRPGADFSVES
+1081 RVTRPGADINVES
-1094 GYQALRF
+1094 GYQVLRL

-1145 ITGIMAINAKM
+1145 ITGIMAINTKM

-1177 PMATEIH
+1177 PMATE
-1184 SVVRRSVPCYFCN
+1184 
-1197 EFLDEK
+1197 
-1203 YLFDHV
+1203 
-1209 KQCGSV
+1209 
-1215 LEECP
+1215 
-1220 FKCGVYVL
+1220 
-1228 RKHMEQHRKTCN
+1228 
-1240 RDVTSRHSRMKDMQD
+1240 
-1255 SLWRNKVFS
+1255 
-1264 ALTLL
+1264 
-1269 RSVIHNEEK
+1269 
-1278 ERKNLRDNMTQC
+1278 
-1290 LKLVHSQRESI
+1290 
-1301 GTLHFQITETIEQC
+1301 
-1315 RQYNATVNQR
+1315 
-1325 LHNLEVTCDNMEQR
+1325 
-1339 TSSSFRQI
+1339 
-1347 SEQLKLVHSELTNE
+1347 
-1361 RNKHDKVLGNWCL
+1361 
-1374 ELKDLKTFVT
+1374 
-1384 QESEH
+1384 
-1389 VNKMWQ
+1389 
-1395 EQRQLIHDLKLEL
+1395 
-1408 EMRCKNSKE
+1408 
-1417 LIEQQE
+1417 
-1423 QIIEKV
+1423 
-1429 NSLEGE
+1429 
-1435 VLRQSATTS
+1435 
-1444 SQKSIIR
+1444 
-1451 GLKFQVKENL
+1451 
-1461 KYLEELISDNSK
+1461 
-1473 SNVSELLD
+1473 
-1481 CRCREGCIDQ
+1481 
-1491 YPTNGRLLWRI
+1491 
-1502 DRYKEKMTE
+1502 
-1511 AKESDCALYS
+1511 
-1521 PIFSNKEYGYT
+1521 
-1532 LRLELFLNGIGQW
+1532 
-1545 KDRHIIGCLRVE
+1545 
-1557 NGKWDPL
+1557 
-1564 LDWPCVLKAAVTL
+1564 
-1577 RNQENPANDIKKLVK
+1577 
-1592 AIGRNKSNGPVENKE
+1592 
-1607 PGIYMFIPHTTLTRY
+1607 
-1622 SGYIKDN
+1622 
-1629 VLFLDIQLG
+1629 LG

-1647 TIGGTWWIMILYLVQ
+1647 TMGGSWWIMILYLVQ

-1692 HWAGPLLSFTWNVI
+1692 HWAGPLLSFTWNVV

-1714 SITVFKNADFRELY
+1714 SITVFKNAGFRELY
-1728 SYRRTTREYWPIW
+1728 SYRRTTRDYWAIW
-1741 ARQLGAAVQ
+1741 ARQLGAAIQ

-1782 LYRPSLEPDDPR
+1782 LYRPFLEPNGPR
-1794 DAQTHIG
+1794 DGQTHIG
-1801 NDTSTSIHGNGIVS
+1801 NDTSTSIHGNGIVT

-1889 QGRQMQDVTI
+1889 QGRQTQDVAI
-1899 HVTEVRNEN
+1899 HVTEARTEVSV
-1908 TNSSNARNNATER
+1908 TSTRNNGMER

-1930 TRIGAVACSIERT
+1930 TRIGSSTVGCSIERT
-1943 HSTLDRPRRACTT
+1943 HSTLDRTRRHPCTA

-1980 TRTQQTLRRSFCHDE
+1980 ARTQQSLRRSFCHDE

-2024 LVSNEQDND
+2024 LVSTEQAND
-2033 NSNDKKTAEETEN
+2033 NSDDKKTAVGTDD

>member
-1 MTSSEDGDLIDLG
+1 MSSNEDGDLIDLG
-14 NESCVPRVPI
+14 NDSCVPRVSI
-24 QESSPEEQEHLLDV
+24 QELSSDEQEHLLDV
-38 CPPKLEETLSL
+38 CPPKLAETLSL

-59 SDNGDVLVTLGHDQ
+59 NDNGDILVTLGHDQ
-73 VVPIRKRIDF
+73 VVPIRKRIDV

-111 EEHQDTV
+111 EEYQDVV
-118 DYGSASNHKDGHY
+118 DYGSASNHKDVY
-131 SGEKH
+131 YPVGEKH
-136 EDETFEAQE
+136 EEETFEARE
-145 INNAFNFLAE
+145 INNAFNFLTE
-155 HDDNNED
+155 HDDSE
-162 DQAEANCNRCDQV
+162 DQAETNCKRYDQV
-175 MDTHGLILLTCST
+175 MDSYGLILSSSST
-188 TDDKDSLEYH
+188 TRNKDLLNCH
-198 HNDSLQV
+198 DSGCSQAT
-205 LNCWKPSDNYFARKK
+205 NCWKS
-220 DAVSLKG
+220 G
-227 DEPDLHDPA
+227 TDLNNQA
-236 FELCPSKPS
+236 FELYSSKPT
-245 ESISRK
+245 ESISK
-251 IRSVSADYELE
+251 KMGSSLIDYKLE
-262 AGSKG
+262 TDIKG
-267 IVKRTG
+267 IVKKHCEEQTLGRMD
-273 KRGSSQ
+273 KRRSFQ

-285 WTEGTTPKNVTPD
+285 WTEGTTLTASTQD

-308 LREYNCQ
+308 LREYNCA
-315 PSTSNGVH
+315 PSTSTSIHPPSN
-323 RQSSFISRYG
+323 FISRC
-333 NSVTSFKLSIFYHI
+333 SIE
-347 NDPLLLTRNQRSK
+347 DGL
-360 LATFRRDNSL
+360 
-370 NNITQLRRK
+370 
-379 EPIYF
+379 E
-384 VILSNLAVSTEIL
+384 
-397 FHSVALH
+397 
-404 CSTEEVLVTNVEDE
+404 TNEQDRED
-418 EKDGCSECSEVD
+418 KCSECSEVD

-435 EVECPRGTESLAPGV
+435 EVECSRGTESLTPGV
-450 VDAAQE
+450 VDAVQE
-456 NTEHRGGSASPTSEN
+456 NTERGGSASPTSEN
-471 ARRRRGREH
+471 GRRRRGREH
-480 RATEAGCSAVMSVS
+480 RATDAGCSAAMSVPE
-494 GTVKSLVVGS
+494 TVKSSFDGV
-504 SRWSASDPLSD
+504 SRWSTIEPLSD
-515 RNVND
+515 RNSND
-520 HQDDTVRCNASNEAI
+520 EDETACCNASNETI
-535 DRETR
+535 DRDTR
-540 DNGTVLNSWVRAS
+540 NNPTLVNSWVRAS

-559 LRLPEGTDDRQRNTD
+559 LRLPEGTERQRNTD
-574 SNNRRGAIV
+574 SNNRRGTVV

-612 RPSSAPVRNANSS
+612 RPSSAPVRNTNNST
-625 NVAVPSR
+625 VGPL
-632 RGGRQF
+632 RGGRQC
-638 RGSRS
+638 RASRS
-643 QGTRTH
+643 QGIRNRET
-649 EISSRQSSVLSTVTT
+649 SSRQSSVLSTTTGSDTT
-664 ASDTTTSGATT
+664 ASRTTT

-684 TSPPSSTAA
+684 TSPPSSTAT
-693 SPQRITSRRICERQR
+693 SPQRIASRRICERQR
-708 DVDRDED
+708 DIDRDED

-721 EDANPLGKWPHALSP
+721 EDTNPLGKWPHALSP

-841 DKYRWAEP
+841 DKYRWAES
-849 FSLYRDDKPVQNN
+849 FSLYREDKPTQNN
-862 SNVHKLYETVPDYF
+862 SNLHKLYETVPDYF

-908 MIVFV
+908 LIVFV

-949 PGSLHQLFP
+949 SGPIHQLFP

-1026 TCVQVL
+1026 TCVKVL
-1032 KHHGYIY
+1032 RHHGYIY

-1047 SSYVFMRPMN
+1047 SSYMFMRPEN

-1081 RVTRPGADFSVES
+1081 RVTRPGADLSAES
-1094 GYQALRF
+1094 GYQALRL

-1177 PMATEIH
+1177 PLATEVNCI
-1184 SVVRRSVPCYFCN
+1184 VRRSVPCYFCN
-1197 EFLDEK
+1197 EILEEK
-1203 YLFDHV
+1203 YLHDHV
-1209 KQCGSV
+1209 KHCRSV
-1215 LEECP
+1215 LEQCP
-1220 FKCGVYVL
+1220 YKCGVYVP
-1228 RKHMEQHRKTCN
+1228 RKNMEEHQKRCN
-1240 RDVTSRHSRMKDMQD
+1240 RDVTKENNQVKEVQD

-1264 ALTLL
+1264 VLTLL
-1269 RSVIHNEEK
+1269 RSISRNEEI
-1278 ERKNLRDNMTQC
+1278 ERRALQDNMSQC
-1290 LKLVHSQRESI
+1290 LKLLHSQQESI
-1301 GTLHFQITETIEQC
+1301 DTLRYQVTTTIEDC
-1315 RQYNATVNQR
+1315 RQRNAMLNQR
-1325 LHNLEVTCDNMEQR
+1325 LQDLEVTCDNMEQR
-1339 TSSSFRQI
+1339 TSLSFQRI
-1347 SEQLKLVHSELTNE
+1347 SEQLKLLHHELTNE
-1361 RNKHDKVLGNWCL
+1361 RNKHDQVLDDWCV

-1384 QESEH
+1384 KENTQ
-1389 VNKMWQ
+1389 VNQMWQ
-1395 EQRQLIHDLKLEL
+1395 EQQQLIHDLKLEL
-1408 EMRCKNSKE
+1408 EMRCKDSRE
-1417 LIEQQE
+1417 VLEQQE
-1423 QIIEKV
+1423 HITGKV
-1429 NSLEGE
+1429 NSLEEE
-1435 VLRQSATTS
+1435 VRKQFETVTKQTS
-1444 SQKSIIR
+1444 NIK
-1451 GLKFQVKENL
+1451 GLKFQVKENV
-1461 KYLEELISDNSK
+1461 KYLEELVRDHSK
-1473 SNVSELLD
+1473 VNIPEIFECHCKED
-1481 CRCREGCIDQ
+1481 HFDRCSI
-1491 YPTNGRLLWRI
+1491 NGRLLWRI

-1511 AKESDCALYS
+1511 AKESDCILYS
-1521 PIFSNKEYGYT
+1521 PTFLNKEYGYT
-1532 LRLELFLNGIGQW
+1532 LRMELFLNGIGQW
-1545 KDRHIIGCLRVE
+1545 KDRHIIGCLRVIT
-1557 NGKWDPL
+1557 GKWDPL
-1564 LDWPCVLKAAVTL
+1564 LDWPCVLKATVVL
-1577 RNQENPANDIKKLVK
+1577 RNQENPANDVKKIVK
-1592 AIGRNKSNGPVENKE
+1592 AVGQDKSNANDVTKE
-1607 PGIYMFIPHTTLTRY
+1607 AGIYMFIPHTTLTRY
-1622 SGYIKDN
+1622 SGYVKDN
-1629 VLFLDIQLG
+1629 ALFLDIQFG
-1638 IHVVYYLDY
+1638 IHIVYYLDY

-1683 FPPTGRCLR
+1683 FPPTGGCLR
-1692 HWAGPLLSFTWNVI
+1692 HWAGPLLSFTWNVV

-1714 SITVFKNADFRELY
+1714 SITVFKNAGFRELY
-1728 SYRRTTREYWPIW
+1728 SYRRTTREYWAIW
-1741 ARQLGAAVQ
+1741 AKQLGAAIQ

-1801 NDTSTSIHGNGIVS
+1801 NDTSTSIHGNGIVP

-1861 LGESSAPRQRPALQ
+1861 LGESSTPRQRPALQ
-1875 PPPPDYAT
+1875 PPPPDYAA

-1889 QGRQMQDVTI
+1889 QSRETQDVTI
-1899 HVTEVRNEN
+1899 HVTEARNEEN
-1908 TNSSNARNNATER
+1908 DLNIRNNIVER

-1930 TRIGAVACSIERT
+1930 TRIGAVTCPIERT
-1943 HSTLDRPRRACTT
+1943 HSTLERPRHASFT
-1956 SSSSSNLTAVD
+1956 SASSSNLTAVD

-1980 TRTQQTLRRSFCHDE
+1980 TRTQQSLRRSFCHNE
-1995 PTAAASVENLVE
+1995 PAVAASVENLVE

-2017 VLPKDVS
+2017 VLPSKDVS
-2024 LVSNEQDND
+2024 LVSNERAND
-2033 NSNDKKTAEETEN
+2033 NSEDKKTADETDD

>member
-1 MTSSEDGDLIDLG
+1 MAEMFCCRFRLQSHESVSVTSCVDGGTVHSEVEDISVRSELSSSGTPSKICIIIEYNLKLFIYKITTIIQIELNFLVSGGNQRKMTSNEDGDLIDLG
-14 NESCVPRVPI
+14 NEVCVPRAPVS
-24 QESSPEEQEHLLDV
+24 ESLPDEQEHLLDV

-49 TRKQEQVQCI
+49 TRKQEQVQ
-59 SDNGDVLVTLGHDQ
+59 SVNDTSDVLVTLGHDQ
-73 VVPIRKRIDF
+73 VVPIRKRIDV

-118 DYGSASNHKDGHY
+118 DHGIASNHEDGCR
-131 SGEKH
+131 SSERH

-145 INNAFNFLAE
+145 INNAFNFLTE
-155 HDDNNED
+155 HEDIEDQFETAYDRPDPLEDPQLISTSPKNED
-162 DQAEANCNRCDQV
+162 LINYRYDSSRMLRWKGPDSCFPRE
-175 MDTHGLILLTCST
+175 DTE
-188 TDDKDSLEYH
+188 D
-198 HNDSLQV
+198 
-205 LNCWKPSDNYFARKK
+205 SDN
-220 DAVSLKG
+220 L
-227 DEPDLHDPA
+227 A
-236 FELCPSKPS
+236 FELSSNVNKLCDNT
-245 ESISRK
+245 SRK
-251 IRSVSADYELE
+251 IRCSSIDRELE
-262 AGSKG
+262 AGSNTAV
-267 IVKRTG
+267 IEKRCEDETFG
-273 KRGSSQ
+273 RTIERASFQ
-279 HMHRKS
+279 RVHRKS
-285 WTEGTTPKNVTPD
+285 WTEGTSFIIDPKG
-298 TFSRFDRSTS
+298 TFPRFDRSIS
-308 LREYNCQ
+308 LGEYNSES
-315 PSTSNGVH
+315 STSDAAH
-323 RQSSFISRYG
+323 RQSGYISRF
-333 NSVTSFKLSIFYHI
+333 S
-347 NDPLLLTRNQRSK
+347 R
-360 LATFRRDNSL
+360 
-370 NNITQLRRK
+370 
-379 EPIYF
+379 
-384 VILSNLAVSTEIL
+384 
-397 FHSVALH
+397 
-404 CSTEEVLVTNVEDE
+404 EEGLDTNPE
-418 EKDGCSECSEVD
+418 DGCSECSEVD

-435 EVECPRGTESLAPGV
+435 EVECPRAAEASLTPVV
-450 VDAAQE
+450 VDTVQE
-456 NTEHRGGSASPTSEN
+456 NTEQDRGGSASPTRDN
-471 ARRRRGREH
+471 ARRRRGCEH
-480 RATEAGCSAVMSVS
+480 RATDAGCSAAMSVS
-494 GTVKSLVVGS
+494 GTAKSLVVGG
-504 SRWSASDPLSD
+504 SRWSDDQLSD
-515 RNVND
+515 RDAEND
-520 HQDDTVRCNASNEAI
+520 HDHDEAVRCNGSNETVA
-535 DRETR
+535 RETR
-540 DNGTVLNSWVRAS
+540 DNAAATLVNSWVRAS

-559 LRLPEGTDDRQRNTD
+559 LRLPEGNERQHSCD
-574 SNNRRGAIV
+574 SSNNRRGGVA

-595 APEILAA
+595 APEVLAA

-612 RPSSAPVRNANSS
+612 RPSSAPVRNVNSS
-625 NVAVPSR
+625 SVVPPR

-643 QGTRTH
+643 QASGNR
-649 EISSRQSSVLSTVTT
+649 EVSSRQSSVLSGTSG
-664 ASDTTTSGATT
+664 SDTTTSSTTT
-675 CSSSFGGAS
+675 CSSSFDGAP
-684 TSPPSSTAA
+684 TSPTSSTVT
-693 SPQRITSRRICERQR
+693 SPQRIASRRVCERQR
-708 DVDRDED
+708 DVDRDQD

-757 VQFGANFIV
+757 IQFGANFIV

-805 GVGIALLIA
+805 GVGIALLTA

-849 FSLYRDDKPVQNN
+849 FSLYREDKPAQNA
-862 SNVHKLYETVPDYF
+862 SSLYKLYETVPDYF
-876 SGVVLQRHHLNESDP
+876 SGVVLQRHHLNEPDP

-949 PGSLHQLFP
+949 PGSIHQLFP
-958 ATVWTEFFIN
+958 ATVGTEFFIN

-1026 TCVQVL
+1026 TCVQIL
-1032 KHHGYIY
+1032 KHHGFVY

-1047 SSYVFMRPMN
+1047 SSYVFMRPVN

-1081 RVTRPGADFSVES
+1081 RVTRPGADFSVEA
-1094 GYQALRF
+1094 GYQALRL

-1126 YFILILFGI
+1126 YFVLILFGI

-1145 ITGIMAINAKM
+1145 ITGIMAINTKM

-1177 PMATEIH
+1177 PMATE
-1184 SVVRRSVPCYFCN
+1184 
-1197 EFLDEK
+1197 
-1203 YLFDHV
+1203 
-1209 KQCGSV
+1209 
-1215 LEECP
+1215 
-1220 FKCGVYVL
+1220 
-1228 RKHMEQHRKTCN
+1228 
-1240 RDVTSRHSRMKDMQD
+1240 
-1255 SLWRNKVFS
+1255 
-1264 ALTLL
+1264 
-1269 RSVIHNEEK
+1269 
-1278 ERKNLRDNMTQC
+1278 
-1290 LKLVHSQRESI
+1290 
-1301 GTLHFQITETIEQC
+1301 
-1315 RQYNATVNQR
+1315 
-1325 LHNLEVTCDNMEQR
+1325 
-1339 TSSSFRQI
+1339 
-1347 SEQLKLVHSELTNE
+1347 
-1361 RNKHDKVLGNWCL
+1361 
-1374 ELKDLKTFVT
+1374 
-1384 QESEH
+1384 
-1389 VNKMWQ
+1389 
-1395 EQRQLIHDLKLEL
+1395 
-1408 EMRCKNSKE
+1408 
-1417 LIEQQE
+1417 
-1423 QIIEKV
+1423 
-1429 NSLEGE
+1429 
-1435 VLRQSATTS
+1435 
-1444 SQKSIIR
+1444 
-1451 GLKFQVKENL
+1451 
-1461 KYLEELISDNSK
+1461 
-1473 SNVSELLD
+1473 
-1481 CRCREGCIDQ
+1481 
-1491 YPTNGRLLWRI
+1491 
-1502 DRYKEKMTE
+1502 
-1511 AKESDCALYS
+1511 
-1521 PIFSNKEYGYT
+1521 
-1532 LRLELFLNGIGQW
+1532 
-1545 KDRHIIGCLRVE
+1545 
-1557 NGKWDPL
+1557 
-1564 LDWPCVLKAAVTL
+1564 
-1577 RNQENPANDIKKLVK
+1577 
-1592 AIGRNKSNGPVENKE
+1592 
-1607 PGIYMFIPHTTLTRY
+1607 
-1622 SGYIKDN
+1622 
-1629 VLFLDIQLG
+1629 LG

-1647 TIGGTWWIMILYLVQ
+1647 TIGGSWWIMILYLVE

-1692 HWAGPLLSFTWNVI
+1692 HWAGPLLSFTWNVV

-1714 SITVFKNADFRELY
+1714 SITVFKNAGFRELY
-1728 SYRRTTREYWPIW
+1728 SYRRTTKDYWSVW
-1741 ARQLGAAVQ
+1741 ARQLGAAIQ

-1773 PDIFDRIQL
+1773 PDIFDNNQVEVNVNHCEQCNGRIQL

-1801 NDTSTSIHGNGIVS
+1801 NDTSTSIHGNGIVP

-1847 RQSFRRSVRRIANV
+1847 RQSFRRSVRRLANV
-1861 LGESSAPRQRPALQ
+1861 LGESSVPRQRPALQ

-1889 QGRQMQDVTI
+1889 QGRQTQDVAI
-1899 HVTEVRNEN
+1899 HVTDGRTEVGDGGSAA
-1908 TNSSNARNNATER
+1908 TVITRNNVHGR

-1930 TRIGAVACSIERT
+1930 TRIAASTVGCTIERT
-1943 HSTLDRPRRACTT
+1943 HSTFERTRTRTSNT
-1956 SSSSSNLTAVD
+1956 GSSSSSNLTAID

-1980 TRTQQTLRRSFCHDE
+1980 TRTQQSLRRSFCHDE
-1995 PTAAASVENLVE
+1995 PTVAASVENLVE

-2024 LVSNEQDND
+2024 LVSSDEQNND
-2033 NSNDKKTAEETEN
+2033 YSNDKKTAVETDD